1 MLASSPMPQED
12 DDDGTDLQLH
22 LDDSLEVGPADADC
36 DANDGN
42 TIHLLEKI
50 LGFLEEED
58 LVMGWWYHLNVPF

>member
-42 TIHLLEKI
+42 T
-50 LGFLEEED
+50 
-58 LVMGWWYHLNVPF
+58 